1 MLERRRGNWKR
12 AVDWQNKCISASGK
26 RTPEALVLLGEF
38 FLRSGDPADAA
49 NTYAEALTLDPYN
62 PDARRVLGEIF
73 RRARQWDQARVQLE
87 VVVRYYPNSDPGAY
101 ASLADVYRNMGRSG
115 DAESTIRKGDRIFAG
130 QPPVVNSA
138 KAN

>member
-1 MLERRRGNWKR
+1 
-12 AVDWQNKCISASGK
+12 VDWQTKCISASGK

-38 FLRSGDPADAA
+38 LLRSGDAADAA
-49 NTYAEALTLDPYN
+49 RTYAEALTLDPYN

-73 RRARQWDQARVQLE
+73 RRAKQWDQARVQLE
-87 VVVRYYPNSDPGAY
+87 VVVRYYPNSDPSVY

-130 QPPVVNSA
+130 QPSVINTAKVN
-138 KAN
+138 